1 MKYLLVISL
10 LLSLTTLHA
19 QEVRIIKGKI
29 LNDSL
34 ESSVIHIINLTQKT
48 GTLSSPKGEFGILAK
63 ENDTLLFSSLLYIPQ
78 KVTVSSS
85 VYKNGFLN
93 VKLVIIINEL
103 EEVNISNITL
113 SGDLNRDLG
122 TIKTLNK
129 YDLGVPLAKKPLP
142 NQAERR
148 MMVKPVSISPLGAA
162 ANLDHLINVISG
174 RHALNKQARANDEME
189 TLIRE
194 VRNSFSDEIFVE
206 LLKIPLEEIIVFLFY
221 CAEKTS
227 LKQQLGKRNDIEM
240 LEFLKI
246 QALAFRKYRGME

>member
-1 MKYLLVISL
+1 M
-10 LLSLTTLHA
+10 A
-19 QEVRIIKGKI
+19 QEERIIKGKI

-48 GTLSSPKGEFGILAK
+48 GTLSSVEGEFGILAK

-93 VKLVIIINEL
+93 VELIKIVNEL
-103 EEVNISNITL
+103 DQVNISNITL
-113 SGDLNRDLG
+113 SGDLNRDLS

-142 NQAERR
+142 TQAERR
-148 MMVKPVSISPLGAA
+148 MMVEPVTFNPLGAA
-162 ANLDHLINVISG
+162 ANFDHLINVISG
-174 RHALNKQARANDEME
+174 RHALNKQARANQEME
-189 TLIRE
+189 TLVGE
-194 VRNSFSDEIFVE
+194 VRNSFSDEIFME
-206 LLKIPLEEIIVFLFY
+206 MMKIPSEEIIVFLFY
-221 CAEKTS
+221 CAENAN
-227 LKQQLGKRNDIEM
+227 LKQQFEQRNQLEILGY
-240 LEFLKI
+240 LKL